1 MLRDEII
8 QQLGEVYSLITTN
21 DASTIQETSNLRT
34 DLGLASIGMLY
45 LIIAIEQKF
54 NITFENVSMGD
65 FETVKDV
72 IDFIE
77 KKAA

>member
-1 MLRDEII
+1 MLRSEII
-8 QQLGEVYSLITTN
+8 NQLTEIYSLITSN
-21 DASTIQETSNLRT
+21 DASKITENSDLRT

-54 NITFENVSMGD
+54 NIKFDNVSMND
-65 FETVKDV
+65 FTTVKDV

-77 KKAA
+77 QKA

>member
-1 MLRDEII
+1 MLRNEII
-8 QQLGEVYSLITTN
+8 AQLTEIYTLITSN
-21 DASTIQETSNLRT
+21 DASKIKENSDLRT

-54 NITFENVSMGD
+54 NVKFENVSMND
-65 FETVKDV
+65 FTTVKDV

-77 KKAA
+77 QKA

>member
-1 MLRDEII
+1 MIRDEII
-8 QQLGEVYSLITTN
+8 KQLAEVYSLITTN
-21 DASTIQETSNLRT
+21 DPSTIKETSNLRT
-34 DLGLASIGMLY
+34 DLALSSIGMLY
-45 LIIAIEQKF
+45 LIIAVEQKF
-54 NITFENVSMGD
+54 NVTFENVSMGD